1 MCKKKGKG
9 DYTMT
14 KMTKREMFEQ
24 IRTHLTDEAE
34 IAFIDHELELLTKK
48 NERKSTKPTAKQVA
62 NAQIIEEIYE
72 KMEAGKAYRIS
83 EIQALSDELAEASG
97 QKVSALVKRM
107 KDNLLVIREVVKGT
121 AYFTKI

>member
-34 IAFIDHELELLTKK
+34 IAFIDHELELLAKK

-62 NAQIIEEIYE
+62 NAQLIEEIYE
-72 KMEAGKAYRIS
+72 KMETGKSYRIS
-83 EIQALSDELAEASG
+83 EIQALSDELADASS

>member
-1 MCKKKGKG
+1 
-9 DYTMT
+9 MT

-34 IAFIDHELELLTKK
+34 IAFVDHELELLAKK

-62 NAQIIEEIYE
+62 NAQLIEEIYE
-72 KMEAGKAYRIS
+72 KMETGKSYRIS
-83 EIQALSDELAEASG
+83 EIQALSDELAEASS

>member
-34 IAFIDHELELLTKK
+34 IAFIDHELELLAKK

-62 NAQIIEEIYE
+62 NAQLIEEIYE
-72 KMEAGKAYRIS
+72 KMETGKSYRIS
-83 EIQALSDELAEASG
+83 EIQALSDELAEASS